1 MARRAKSKTT
11 ATVLNILSF
20 VVMLGLPFMVIAEK
34 FPIWN
39 AAGGILSALG
49 GGSIVMLVIA
59 FFTFKKYI
67 LAFAAEKLGAISAGV
82 SLLLLWVTL
91 SVVCVA
97 LGKSATLLNDLTTIF
112 VWSAVGSAVGV
123 VMQIAARL
131 IKERNNERAE

>member
-39 AAGGILSALG
+39 AAGGILSARG

>member
-1 MARRAKSKTT
+1 MKRRAKSKTT
-11 ATVLNILSF
+11 ATVLTILSF
-20 VVMLGLPFMVIAEK
+20 MVMLGLPFLVIAEK
-34 FPIWN
+34 FPVWK
-39 AAGGILSALG
+39 AEGGIFSALG

-112 VWSAVGSAVGV
+112 VWSAAGSAIGV
-123 VMQIAARL
+123 VMQIVAKL
-131 IKERNNERAE
+131 MKERSNERAE

>member
-1 MARRAKSKTT
+1 
-11 ATVLNILSF
+11 
-20 VVMLGLPFMVIAEK
+20 MLGLPFMVIAEK

>member
-1 MARRAKSKTT
+1 MKRRAKSKTT

-20 VVMLGLPFMVIAEK
+20 VVMLGLPFLVIAEK
-34 FPIWN
+34 FPVWK

-123 VMQIAARL
+123 VMQIAAKL
-131 IKERNNERAE
+131 MKERSNERAE